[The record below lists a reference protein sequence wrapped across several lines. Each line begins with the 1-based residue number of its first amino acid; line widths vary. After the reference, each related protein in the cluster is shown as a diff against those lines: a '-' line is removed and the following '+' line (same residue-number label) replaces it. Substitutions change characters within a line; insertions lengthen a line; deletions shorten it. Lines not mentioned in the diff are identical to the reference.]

1 MEKEKY
7 QLKQLIRYLESVRGR
22 HTELVTVYIPAGYNI
37 NIKINQ
43 LSEEAGTAGNIQS
56 KTVRTNVVTAIERM
70 ITELRKYKQTPQ
82 NGLALFSGNVSEVEG
97 KPDFRVWTIH
107 PPEPIRNNLYRCD
120 STFIVEQLKELVE
133 PKHTFGL
140 VVVDLRDATVAFL
153 KGNSIVP
160 VKEIESA
167 VMGKFK
173 AGGQCL
179 SNDTLVQKSDGGI
192 VPISEI
198 NKLDLLGSVDFSKN
212 IMDSSQCIDKWNVR
226 KEGFVIKTK
235 NPVTEITASHEHTF
249 FIVTDRGIEKTS
261 SEKLRVGDYLVIPTK
276 INVLGEA
283 QFLKQPKIEKVALA
297 VEGRNIIIDTRK
309 QKGISQKQL
318 AKLVGLNINQA
329 NISAFERNVLNFKK
343 DNLKKVCT
351 VLGINIDEFFKR
363 YVKTINIPKV
373 LDKKLGQILGYFI
386 GDGCAEEHRLCFFEQ
401 TKEVAMFYKELLE
414 NYFKINTA
422 LKFRKDKNYHE
433 IKAYG
438 KPVVELFRLNFGIEK
453 GADKKIPSVIL
464 KSSDEI
470 LAAFLRGQFDAEGYV
485 SKDIALGIN
494 NKVLASQIRLAL
506 LRFGIIASITEYD
519 NRRNPYSDKPRFTV
533 EISDKDSMKSFSEK
547 IGFTSKSKQEKIN
560 SVLNKRSDTSYTRQ
574 VFLPGT
580 KIIEIARNY
589 GYNTRSFKTSS
600 NFFRNER
607 KISNNAFAKA
617 ILSQIKNKELHQKMS
632 ELMNSEISIARI
644 KDIQRT
650 GKKVDMVDISVRN
663 ENFIANNLVV
673 HNSAGRFHRIRENQI
688 VEFMKRTSA
697 LMDTV
702 FRDKKVEGIVVGGP
716 GPAKEDLVDNYLSS
730 EIKKLVLGMVDIGY
744 TGEQGLKELLA
755 KSEDLFHQ
763 EEIYTEKKIVDKF
776 LTHLAK
782 DDGLSSY
789 GEEEVMQNLKNGT
802 VELLIMSES
811 LPMDTVDKFSAEA
824 EKFGT
829 KVEMISVNFP
839 EGIQL
844 QELGGIAAILR
855 YKV

>member
-1 MEKEKY
+1 MDKERY
-7 QLKQLIRYLESVRGR
+7 QLKQLVRYLEGIRGR
-22 HTELVTVYIPAGYNI
+22 HTELVTVYLPAGYNI
-37 NIKINQ
+37 SIKINQ

-70 ITELRKYKQTPQ
+70 ITELRRYKQTPP

-97 KPDFRVWTIH
+97 KPDFRAWAIN

-120 STFIVEQLKELVE
+120 STFIIEPLKEIIE

-140 VVVDLRDATVAFL
+140 VVVDLRDAAVAFL

-179 SNDTLVQKSDGGI
+179 FKDTLVQKSDGEI

-198 NKLDLLGSVDFSKN
+198 NKMDLLGSVDFNKN
-212 IMDSSQCIDKWNVR
+212 IVDTSQCIDKWNVR
-226 KEGFVIKTK
+226 KEGFLIKTK
-235 NPVTEITASHEHTF
+235 NPVIEINASPEHTF
-249 FIVTDRGIEKTS
+249 FIVTDKGIEEAS
-261 SEKLRVGDYLVIPTK
+261 SEKLKVGDYLVIPTK
-276 INVLGEA
+276 INVSGKA
-283 QFLKQPKIEKVALA
+283 QFLKQPKIEKVILA
-297 VEGRNIIIDTRK
+297 TEGRNIIINARK
-309 QKGISQKQL
+309 EKSISQKHL
-318 AKLVGLNINQA
+318 AKLVGSNINQA

-343 DNLKKVCT
+343 DNLEKVCT
-351 VLGINIDEFFKR
+351 VLGINNDEFFKKH
-363 YVKTINIPKV
+363 VGTINIPKV
-373 LDKKLGQILGYFI
+373 LDKKIAQILGYFI

-401 TKEVAMFYKELLE
+401 TKEVATFYKELLE
-414 NYFKINTA
+414 NYFKINTI
-422 LKFRKDKNYHE
+422 LKFRKDKNYYE

-438 KPVVELFRLNFGIEK
+438 KPVVELFRLNFGIGK
-453 GADKKIPSVIL
+453 GADKKIPSIIL
-464 KSSDEI
+464 KSSDDV

-485 SKDIALGIN
+485 SGRLALGIN
-494 NKVLASQIRLAL
+494 NKILASQIRLAL

-533 EISDKDSMKSFSEK
+533 EISDKESMKSFSEK
-547 IGFTSKSKQEKIN
+547 IGFTSTPKQKKLDSI
-560 SVLNKRSDTSYTRQ
+560 LNKRSDTSYTRQ

-607 KISNNAFAKA
+607 KISSNAFAKA

-697 LMDTV
+697 LMSTV
-702 FRDKKVEGIVVGGP
+702 FREKKVEGIVVGGP
-716 GPAKEDLVDNYLSS
+716 GHAKEDLVDNYLSS
-730 EIKKLVLGMVDIGY
+730 DIKKLILGMVDVGY
-744 TGEQGLKELLA
+744 TGEQGLKEVLA
-755 KSEDLFHQ
+755 KSEGLFHQ
-763 EEIYTEKKIVDKF
+763 EEIYSEKKIVDRF

-782 DDGLSSY
+782 DDGLESY
-789 GEEEVMQNLKNGT
+789 GEEEVMRNLKNGT

-829 KVEMISVNFP
+829 KIELISVDFP

-844 QELGGIAAILR
+844 KELGGIAAILR